1 MGSKN
6 NRGQAK
12 LVPMS
17 VKIAQEQN
25 NKKEELAAK
34 MSAADEKWYE
44 QKAAWNKLQS
54 EKKAA
59 WNKLQLEKKAAEEKK
74 LADKKI
80 TEENAKKVA
89 ATIQYECIQKHYAI
103 VLRENGDE
111 KKLFIDLNFIADPPT
126 DMMALMKVLP
136 EYASS
141 ITKVHIKMIQPMQHG
156 SRAVYQQ
163 RVNNMNK
170 FVEQLN
176 SFALTELD
184 ILVDIDNENNFQQLK
199 LAAAFNG
206 LKFQDW
212 CLEYQIMT
220 SSEHYPIERY
230 SSYGKRVRGVY
241 RTEFLTHMDVGG
253 NLCSTVNLVL
263 LSHR

>member
-1 MGSKN
+1 MGNKN

-12 LVPMS
+12 FVPMS
-17 VKIAQEQN
+17 VKITQEQN
-25 NKKEELAAK
+25 KQKDELTAE
-34 MSAADEKWYE
+34 MSAADKEWYE
-44 QKAAWNKLQS
+44 QRAAWNKMQS
-54 EKKAA
+54 EKRAA

-141 ITKVHIKMIQPMQHG
+141 ITKVQIKMIQPMQHG

-176 SFALTELD
+176 SFALTEVN
-184 ILVDIDNENNFQQLK
+184 ILIDIDNEDNF
-199 LAAAFNG
+199 
-206 LKFQDW
+206 
-212 CLEYQIMT
+212 
-220 SSEHYPIERY
+220 
-230 SSYGKRVRGVY
+230 
-241 RTEFLTHMDVGG
+241 
-253 NLCSTVNLVL
+253 
-263 LSHR
+263 